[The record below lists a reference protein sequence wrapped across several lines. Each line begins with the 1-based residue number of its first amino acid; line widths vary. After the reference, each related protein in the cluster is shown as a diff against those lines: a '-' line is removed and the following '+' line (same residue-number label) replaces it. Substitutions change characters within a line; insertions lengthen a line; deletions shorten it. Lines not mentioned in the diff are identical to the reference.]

1 MDSKGYRKAMEELE
15 KLASKVEDPATSID
29 DIDALIKRAD
39 ALTEA
44 CRRYLRGAREK
55 TEQLDTH

>member
-1 MDSKGYRKAMEELE
+1 MEELE

-44 CRRYLRGAREK
+44 CRGYLRGAREK